1 MKSFFSTLFF
11 GVLLS
16 FYSKAQVVIYEVY
29 AGGGNIGSYYK
40 NDYVMLYNKGNTAQS
55 LAGWSLQK
63 AQNSTSSTWKVFP
76 LTGSIGPNQYYLI
89 KFDGNTNGSQNPIPT
104 PDFDATTLAGSGG
117 ITLLDVDLA
126 VSAGKLALSSATTAF
141 NTAAPAGG
149 NLVDFLGYGTANA
162 SEGTL
167 ASAMDAT
174 RALRRVANGQDTNDN
189 SADFTRVSPNPIN
202 IALPVSLVYFKAIL
216 QENKQVQ
223 LNWET
228 ASESNSSH
236 FVIER
241 SQDAIHYQEI
251 KRVTAQGSS
260 IEAHQYQVTDEMP
273 FGGVSYYRLVQ
284 IDVDSSSVFYRPLAI
299 FAEEQ
304 LAELGVYPNP
314 VQEENVFFIKADH
327 ISAADISIYS
337 LDGRM
342 IRFSKMNLST
352 STCQI
357 SPEDLLTDGIYF
369 VHINLEG
376 SFRKQFKLVV
386 KKL

>member
-16 FYSKAQVVIYEVY
+16 FYSNAQVVIYEVY
-29 AGGGNIGSYYK
+29 AGGGNNGSYYK

-89 KFDGNTNGSQNPIPT
+89 KFDGNTNGSQNPTPT
-104 PDFDATTLAGSGG
+104 PDFDATALIKSGG
-117 ITLLDVDLA
+117 ITVLDVDLA
-126 VSAGKLALSSATTAF
+126 VTGGKLALSSATTAF
-141 NTAAPAGG
+141 NTATPAG
-149 NLVDFLGYGTANA
+149 NLVDFLGYGTADA
-162 SEGTL
+162 SEGTK

-174 RALRRVANGQDTNDN
+174 HVLRRVANGQDTNDN
-189 SADFTRVSPNPIN
+189 GVDFARVSPNPIN
-202 IALPVSLVYFKAIL
+202 IALPVSLVYFKAFL

-251 KRVTAQGSS
+251 KRVAAQGSS
-260 IEAHQYQVTDEMP
+260 VEAHQYQVTDEMP

-284 IDVDSSSVFYRPLAI
+284 VDVDSSSVFYRPLAI

-304 LAELGVYPNP
+304 LAELGIYPNP
-314 VQEENVFFIKADH
+314 LQEENVFFIKADQ

-342 IRFSKMNLST
+342 IRFSKMNLSS

-357 SPEDLLTDGIYF
+357 SPENLLTDGIYF

-386 KKL
+386 KSL